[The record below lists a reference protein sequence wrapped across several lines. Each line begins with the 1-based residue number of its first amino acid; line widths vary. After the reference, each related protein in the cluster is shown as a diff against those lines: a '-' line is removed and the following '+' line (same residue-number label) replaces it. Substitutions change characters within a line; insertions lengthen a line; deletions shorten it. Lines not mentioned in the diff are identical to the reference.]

1 MTLSRKYILV
11 CIVVTT
17 ITLLFWLPGCET
29 LGDGPDTLEGAWQ
42 CKENSQIYGYQAYDV
57 TISIVKTD
65 SNKIEINN
73 FYNLGYGRK
82 VVGEVD
88 FWDIQILSQTVE
100 GFNFNGDGV
109 ISGNKRKIDWSYTV
123 DDGSGIPD
131 HVTATFSR

>member
-1 MTLSRKYILV
+1 MLV
-11 CIVVTT
+11 WIVVTI
-17 ITLLFWLPGCET
+17 ITLLFWLSGCET
-29 LGDGPDTLEGAWQ
+29 LGDGPDTLEGTWQ

-88 FWDIQILSQTVE
+88 FWDIQIPSQTVE
-100 GFNFNGDGV
+100 GFSFNGDGV

-123 DDGSGIPD
+123 DDGSGILD